1 MLDVQDLH
9 FAYRNRAIL
18 NDIAFDLK
26 PGRILV
32 ILGPNGVGKT
42 TLLKCLNAIQKPKG
56 GSVLLDS
63 ENLLCLTPPQLA
75 AKVGYVAQKSQ
86 TARLTVFDAVLMGR
100 KPHMGWRVKDH
111 DLAMVGEIIA
121 RLGLE
126 ALSLRYLD
134 ELSGGELQKVSIAR
148 AFVQQPRL
156 LLLDEP
162 TSALDMRNQFELL
175 SLLFSVVRERKTATV
190 VTMHDL
196 NTALRFADEFLLLKD
211 GRVLARG
218 AVEEISPKL
227 IEATYD
233 IPVSI
238 HTIDGAP
245 VVVPK
250 PTETP
255 TATRPT
261 ILAE

>member
-1 MLDVQDLH
+1 MLEVQDIH

-42 TLLKCLNAIQKPKG
+42 TLLKCLNALQKPKG

-63 ENLLCLTPPQLA
+63 QNLLSLTPPQLA

-86 TARLTVFDAVLMGR
+86 TARVTVFDAVLMGR

-111 DLAMVGEIIA
+111 DLALVGETIA

-126 ALSLRYLD
+126 PLSLRYLD

-175 SLLFSVVRERKTATV
+175 SLLCSVVRERQTATV

-211 GRVLARG
+211 SRVLARG
-218 AVEEISPKL
+218 NVEEISADL
-227 IEATYD
+227 VEATYD

-245 VVVPK
+245 IVVPK
-250 PTETP
+250 PTGVTSAIGQ
-255 TATRPT
+255 TVS
-261 ILAE
+261 AE

>member
-1 MLDVQDLH
+1 MLDVQDIH

-56 GSVLLDS
+56 GSVLLDC
-63 ENLLCLTPPQLA
+63 ENLLSLTPPQLA

-100 KPHMGWRVKDH
+100 KPHMGWRVQDR
-111 DLAMVGEIIA
+111 DLAMVGETIA

-175 SLLFSVVRERKTATV
+175 SLLCSVVKERQTATV

-211 GRVLARG
+211 RRVLARG
-218 AVEEISPKL
+218 DVREISAEL

-238 HTIDGAP
+238 HFIDGAP

-250 PTETP
+250 PSDIASP
-255 TATRPT
+255 VRQS
-261 ILAE
+261 IVAE

>member
-1 MLDVQDLH
+1 MLDVQDIH

-42 TLLKCLNAIQKPKG
+42 TLLKCLNAIQKPKA

-63 ENLLCLTPPQLA
+63 ENLLSLTPPQLA

-111 DLAMVGEIIA
+111 DLAIVGETIA